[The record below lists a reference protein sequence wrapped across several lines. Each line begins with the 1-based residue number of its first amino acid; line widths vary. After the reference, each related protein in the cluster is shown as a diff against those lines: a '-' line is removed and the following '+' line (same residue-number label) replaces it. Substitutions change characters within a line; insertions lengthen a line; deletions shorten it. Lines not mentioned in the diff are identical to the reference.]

1 MRPQSPKRLA
11 IVLALMAFPAVAV
24 AEDPRPSAS
33 FSFSPENP
41 RAGDSVQ
48 FASSSCDP
56 DGRLVRQA
64 WDLDGDD
71 DFSDAEGP
79 TAATTLAEPGAHV
92 VGLQITSDS
101 GTTVVERHTIV
112 VDAPD
117 ALPRPDSART
127 LSPFPVVTMAGQLT
141 PRGARIK
148 LLAVRA
154 PVCSRVQVSCRRC
167 SIKRVWSAHA
177 ARGQLRIRRFE
188 RRLRAGSVV
197 TVRISKGDRFGKLT
211 EFRIR
216 KGKPPV
222 RRDMCLRPGAT
233 AGSKCPRG

>member
-1 MRPQSPKRLA
+1 LA
-11 IVLALMAFPAVAV
+11 IVLALVAFPAVAV
-24 AEDPRPSAS
+24 AKDQRPSAS

-71 DFSDAEGP
+71 DFDDAEGP
-79 TAATTLAEPGAHV
+79 TVATSLAGPGVHV
-92 VGLQITSDS
+92 VGLQITSD
-101 GTTVVERHTIV
+101 GGATVVQRHTIV
-112 VDAPD
+112 VDARD

-127 LSPFPVVTMAGQLT
+127 LSPFPIVTMAGRLT

-154 PVCSRVQVSCRRC
+154 PVCSRVQVSCRGC
-167 SIKRVWSAHA
+167 SIKRLSAYA
-177 ARGQLRIRRFE
+177 GRTQLRIRRFE
-188 RRLRAGSVV
+188 SGLRAGSVV
-197 TVRISKGDRFGKLT
+197 SVRISKGDRFGKLT
-211 EFRIR
+211 QFRIR
-216 KGKPPV
+216 KGEVPV

-233 AGSKCPRG
+233 AGSKCPPG

>member
-1 MRPQSPKRLA
+1 MRPPSLKRLT
-11 IVLALMAFPAVAV
+11 IVLALVAFPAFAV
-24 AEDPRPSAS
+24 VEDPRPSAS

-41 RAGDSVQ
+41 RAGDRVG

-56 DGRLVRQA
+56 EGRLVRQA

-71 DFSDAEGP
+71 DFGDAEGS
-79 TAATTLAEPGAHV
+79 TAATTFAEPGAHV

-117 ALPRPDSART
+117 ALPRPDLARI
-127 LSPFPVVTMAGQLT
+127 LSPFPVVTMSGELT
-141 PRGARIK
+141 PRGARIER
-148 LLAVRA
+148 LAVRA
-154 PVCSRVQVSCRRC
+154 PVCSRVRVSCRRC
-167 SIKRVWSAHA
+167 SIKRVSAYA
-177 ARGQLRIRRFE
+177 PRRQFRIRLFE

-216 KGKPPV
+216 KGKPPL